1 MQGVFAKVRWAFFR
15 GRTAPD
21 PRRSGVDAF
30 RRVGRTGNDIRF
42 HGLFGFASTGWYF
55 PNMATLQKTTGMSET
70 VRENLEALEHLKE
83 RAKTDKGAIQRVLI
97 GAKIITP
104 RGNLAYPYSGRTRG
118 K

>member
-1 MQGVFAKVRWAFFR
+1 
-15 GRTAPD
+15 
-21 PRRSGVDAF
+21 
-30 RRVGRTGNDIRF
+30 
-42 HGLFGFASTGWYF
+42 
-55 PNMATLQKTTGMSET
+55 MATLQKTSGMSET
-70 VRENLEALEHLKE
+70 VRENLEALEHLKK